1 MSHARFSIE
10 QLHHFQ
16 CGACSGWWSIGD
28 APPRDH
34 WFCPW
39 CGTQLI
45 NAGPLPPLNSSPEAP
60 EGPEN
65 NPLLND
71 GLAID

>member
-1 MSHARFSIE
+1 MSHVHFSIE

-34 WFCPW
+34 WYCPW

-45 NAGPLPPLNSSPEAP
+45 NAGPLPPLAANVDVAESPSSS
-60 EGPEN
+60 
-65 NPLLND
+65 LVLND